1 MPFTLLK
8 PTGIDLSQTFAF
20 TGSVTGAGGGK
31 IGQVLQ
37 VTDNTERVTTST
49 SFGLNSSTLTLN
61 ITPTATSSKILVMVN
76 VLFVKESSNE
86 VYVTIFKDSTNLGD
100 GNNGLAYLF
109 HSETNP
115 YTFAELDSPNTTSQT
130 NYQIQFR
137 SNDGSN
143 AKLNYG
149 NAFGRLTLM
158 EVLA

>member
-1 MPFTLLK
+1 MPFTTLK
-8 PTGIDLSQTFAF
+8 PNGIDLSQTFAF

-37 VTDNTERVTTST
+37 VTDNTERVTTSS

-76 VLFVKESSNE
+76 AVFLKNNSNE
-86 VYVTIFKDSTNLGD
+86 LFITLFRDSTNLGN

-109 HSETNP
+109 HAETTP
-115 YTFAELDSPNTTSQT
+115 YTFVELDSPNTTSQT

-137 SNDGSN
+137 SNDGQN